1 MHVQMNNP
9 IGTRGTFVYKGSTLW
24 ESYEDQSYVHT
35 MHVQSSIL
43 HVGTHVRVLCHV
55 GRTINMGNPGKP
67 AQRGVTI
74 RNASATMQ
82 VKN

>member
-24 ESYEDQSYVHT
+24 ESYAQIEDQSYVHT

-43 HVGTHVRVLCHV
+43 WDAACRHTCEGFMSCR
-55 GRTINMGNPGKP
+55 
-67 AQRGVTI
+67 
-74 RNASATMQ
+74 
-82 VKN
+82 KNH